1 MNHETLTERIRA
13 ALAGR
18 DVREVRMFGGL
29 SFMVEGH
36 MLVAIRAGDALLVRI
51 DPARHDE
58 ALALGAR
65 QAFMGTGRTMGPS
78 WVTVEHDHL
87 ASDEALDRW
96 LTLALDH
103 HATHDKGDG
112 RSPRR

>member
-1 MNHETLTERIRA
+1 MTHGTLLERIRA

-36 MLVAIRAGDALLVRI
+36 MLVAVRAGDDLLVRI

-78 WVTVEHDHL
+78 WVTVAHDHL
-87 ASDEALDRW
+87 ASDETLTRW
-96 LTLALDH
+96 LTFALDH
-103 HATHDKGDG
+103 HAGLT
-112 RSPRR
+112 RESARPE